1 MAINGSNREGYLEVF
16 LPKNYQT
23 DERIW
28 EGQARIIRNQRK
40 VIRCLIKN
48 INNAIEIEDEDVVG
62 LIAHYMEEPL
72 LIENNETGGLELL
85 EMHLLDIVYPRCEE
99 CGERDIEI
107 CDLEQWQ

>member
-1 MAINGSNREGYLEVF
+1 MAINGSNRETEFNRNELRQFVMR
-16 LPKNYQT
+16 
-23 DERIW
+23 ERVW
-28 EGQARIIRNQRK
+28 KGQAEIIRNQRK